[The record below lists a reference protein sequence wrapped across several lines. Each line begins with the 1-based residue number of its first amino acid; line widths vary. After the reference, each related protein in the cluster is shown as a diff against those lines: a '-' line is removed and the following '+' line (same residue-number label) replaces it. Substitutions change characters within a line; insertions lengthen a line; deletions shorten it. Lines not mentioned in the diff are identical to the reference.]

1 VTRDREQELCN
12 CVDDADFLRTEVD
25 RKEVPIQLR
34 GFAIGVVE
42 DVCAV
47 EAEAGGL
54 AIAHE
59 ACKGF

>member
-1 VTRDREQELCN
+1 VTCARKQELSN
-12 CVDDADFLRTEVD
+12 RVDDADFVRTEVD
-25 RKEVPIQLR
+25 RKEVPIQLC

-54 AIAHE
+54 ASATE
-59 ACKGF
+59 LCKGV